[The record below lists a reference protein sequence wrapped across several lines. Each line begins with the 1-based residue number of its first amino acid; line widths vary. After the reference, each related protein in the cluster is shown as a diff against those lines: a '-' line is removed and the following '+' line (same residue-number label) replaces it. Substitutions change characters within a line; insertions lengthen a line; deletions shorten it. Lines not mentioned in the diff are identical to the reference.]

1 MKRFRLFGII
11 LISALAA
18 VFAVGCAGSTAEY
31 KNNVRVVY
39 ELEGGVYKN
48 STRAVEL
55 YYGFARG
62 GEYAIKSVED
72 VTTVKIERSG
82 YHIEGWYTSKT
93 ETDGAVSYDGKWDF
107 ATDKVKVDENGKVS
121 YGGKTGEDNL
131 VRLYARWS
139 ANVTYEYNVGYVDA
153 ENKFVKVGTV
163 ETECGRPFGRAK
175 KYEIAKLENDRE
187 GYTSLGRYYKYDAE
201 AANGKGEEL
210 TDDFAFEES
219 KENVSLDIVVDYIEG
234 NFRVVREAKDITSNA
249 SADKDKNKVLYL
261 MNDIDFGKYDDEGNL
276 KENGTIDLTAYNGV
290 RGNGFKMSNFTVN
303 FTMQP
308 VSENAPDGSDV
319 TYGEVSLFGDI
330 DGGEVTGVT
339 FDNVKFAVRAS
350 NSKIEKIFFA
360 PLCIR
365 ANNVTFDNAVI
376 KVTEFVLELYYVHD
390 LAEEG
395 FINDGKSVYYVAKDG
410 VMVTNCTINV
420 CDKTEGA
427 VN

>member
-121 YGGKTGEDNL
+121 YGGKSGEDNL
-131 VRLYARWS
+131 VRLYARWA

-163 ETECGRPFGRAK
+163 STNAGSTFGRA
-175 KYEIAKLENDRE
+175 KYEIAKLENGRE

-219 KENVSLDIVVDYIEG
+219 KENVSLDIIVDYVEG

-249 SADKDKNKVLYL
+249 SADKDKNKMLFL
-261 MNDIDFGKYDDEGNL
+261 MNDVDFGGKTVDF
-276 KENGTIDLTAYNGV
+276 TIYNGV
-290 RGNGFKMSNFTVN
+290 RGNGFTLSDFK
-303 FTMQP
+303 
-308 VSENAPDGSDV
+308 VSVTSYIGDKDGDPTAPDGSETV
-319 TYGEVSLFGDI
+319 RVEVSLFGDV
-330 DGGEVTGVT
+330 DGGEVKDVT
-339 FDNVKFAVRAS
+339 FDEVKFEVRAN
-350 NSKIEKIFFA
+350 NSKIEKIYFA
-360 PLCIR
+360 PLAMR
-365 ANNVTFDNAVI
+365 AKNTNFERVAI
-376 KVTEFVLELYYVHD
+376 KVTEFVIDLYWDHELD
-390 LAEEG
+390 EAG
-395 FINDGKSVYYVAKDG
+395 FINDAGSVCYVGDG
-410 VMVTNCTINV
+410 VTVSGCEINV
-420 CDKTEGA
+420 CEKTRK
-427 VN
+427 

>member
-163 ETECGRPFGRAK
+163 ETEWGRSFGRA

-249 SADKDKNKVLYL
+249 SADKDKNKMLFL
-261 MNDIDFGKYDDEGNL
+261 MNDVDFGGKTVDF
-276 KENGTIDLTAYNGV
+276 TIYNGV
-290 RGNGFKMSNFTVN
+290 RGNGFTLSDFKISVTSYVGDKDGDP
-303 FTMQP
+303 T
-308 VSENAPDGSDV
+308 APDGSEAV
-319 TYGEVSLFGDI
+319 RVEVSLFGDM

-339 FDNVKFAVRAS
+339 FDNVKFEVRAN
-350 NSKIEKIFFA
+350 NSKIEKIYFA
-360 PLCIR
+360 PLAMRAKNTNFERAAIR
-365 ANNVTFDNAVI
+365 
-376 KVTEFVLELYYVHD
+376 VTEFVIDLYWDHELG
-390 LAEEG
+390 EEG
-395 FINDGKSVYYVAKDG
+395 FINDAGSVCYVGDG
-410 VMVTNCTINV
+410 VTVSGCETNV
-420 CDKTEGA
+420 CEKTRK
-427 VN
+427 

>member
-39 ELEGGVYKN
+39 ELEGGIYKN

-153 ENKFVKVGTV
+153 ENKYVKVGTV
-163 ETECGRPFGRAK
+163 ETEWGRSFGRA

-261 MNDIDFGKYDDEGNL
+261 MNDIDFGGKTVDF
-276 KENGTIDLTAYNGV
+276 TIYNGV
-290 RGNGFKMSNFTVN
+290 RGNGFTLSDFK
-303 FTMQP
+303 
-308 VSENAPDGSDV
+308 VSVTAYVGDKDGDPTAPDGSEAV
-319 TYGEVSLFGDI
+319 RVEVSLFGDM

-339 FDNVKFAVRAS
+339 FDNVKFEVRAN
-350 NSKIEKIFFA
+350 NSKIEKIYFA
-360 PLCIR
+360 PLAMRAKNTNFERAAIR
-365 ANNVTFDNAVI
+365 
-376 KVTEFVLELYYVHD
+376 VTEFVIDLYWDHELG
-390 LAEEG
+390 EEG
-395 FINDGKSVYYVAKDG
+395 FINDAGSVYYVGDG
-410 VMVTNCTINV
+410 VTVSGCETNV
-420 CDKTEGA
+420 CEKTRK
-427 VN
+427 

>member
-107 ATDKVKVDENGKVS
+107 ATDKVKVDKNGKVS

-153 ENKFVKVGTV
+153 ENKYVKVGTV
-163 ETECGRPFGRAK
+163 STQPNIPFSDDK
-175 KYEIAKLENDRE
+175 KRIANNELDKRE
-187 GYTSLGRYYKYDAE
+187 GYTSLGRYYKYAAE
-201 AANGKGEEL
+201 AVNGKGEEL

-249 SADKDKNKVLYL
+249 SADKDKNKMLFL
-261 MNDIDFGKYDDEGNL
+261 MNDIDFGGKTVDF
-276 KENGTIDLTAYNGV
+276 TIYNGV
-290 RGNGFKMSNFTVN
+290 RGNGFTLSDFK
-303 FTMQP
+303 
-308 VSENAPDGSDV
+308 VSVISYVGDKDGDPTAPDGSEAV
-319 TYGEVSLFGDI
+319 RVEVSLFGDI
-330 DGGEVTGVT
+330 NGGEVKDVT
-339 FDNVKFAVRAS
+339 FDNVKFEVRA
-350 NSKIEKIFFA
+350 NKREIEKIYFA
-360 PLCIR
+360 PLAMRAKNTNFERAAIR
-365 ANNVTFDNAVI
+365 
-376 KVTEFVLELYYVHD
+376 VTEFVIDLYWDHELGE
-390 LAEEG
+390 AG
-395 FINDGKSVYYVAKDG
+395 FINDAGSVCYVGDG
-410 VMVTNCTINV
+410 VTESDCIINV
-420 CDKTEGA
+420 CEKTRK
-427 VN
+427 

>member
-11 LISALAA
+11 IISALAA

-121 YGGKTGEDNL
+121 YGGKSGDDNL
-131 VRLYARWS
+131 VRLYARWA

-163 ETECGRPFGRAK
+163 STNAGSTFGRA
-175 KYEIAKLENDRE
+175 KYEIAKLENGRE

-219 KENVSLDIVVDYIEG
+219 KENVSLDIIVDYVEG

-249 SADKDKNKVLYL
+249 SADKDKNKMLFL
-261 MNDIDFGKYDDEGNL
+261 MNDVDFGGKTVDF
-276 KENGTIDLTAYNGV
+276 TIYNGV
-290 RGNGFKMSNFTVN
+290 RGNGFTLSDFK
-303 FTMQP
+303 
-308 VSENAPDGSDV
+308 VSVTSYIGDKDGDPTAPDGSEAV
-319 TYGEVSLFGDI
+319 RVEVSLFGDV
-330 DGGEVTGVT
+330 DGGEVKDVT
-339 FDNVKFAVRAS
+339 FDEVKFEVRA
-350 NSKIEKIFFA
+350 NNRKIEKIYFA
-360 PLCIR
+360 PLAMR
-365 ANNVTFDNAVI
+365 AKNTNFERAAI
-376 KVTEFVLELYYVHD
+376 KVTEFVIDLYWDHELD
-390 LAEEG
+390 EAG
-395 FINDGKSVYYVAKDG
+395 FINDAGSVCYVGDG
-410 VMVTNCTINV
+410 VTVSGCEINV
-420 CDKTEGA
+420 CEKTRK
-427 VN
+427 

>member
-62 GEYAIKSVED
+62 GEYDIKSVED

-153 ENKFVKVGTV
+153 ENKYVKVGTV
-163 ETECGRPFGRAK
+163 ETEWGRSFGRA

-249 SADKDKNKVLYL
+249 SADKDKNKMLFL
-261 MNDIDFGKYDDEGNL
+261 MNDVDFGGKTVDF
-276 KENGTIDLTAYNGV
+276 TIYNGV
-290 RGNGFKMSNFTVN
+290 RGNGFTLSDFK
-303 FTMQP
+303 
-308 VSENAPDGSDV
+308 VSVISYVGDKDGDPTAPDGSEAV
-319 TYGEVSLFGDI
+319 RVEVSLFGDM
-330 DGGEVTGVT
+330 DGGEVKDVT
-339 FDNVKFAVRAS
+339 FDNVKFEVRAN
-350 NSKIEKIFFA
+350 NSKIEKIYFA
-360 PLCIR
+360 PLAMRARNTNFERAAIR
-365 ANNVTFDNAVI
+365 
-376 KVTEFVLELYYVHD
+376 VTEFVIDLYWDHELD
-390 LAEEG
+390 EPG
-395 FINDGKSVYYVAKDG
+395 FINDAASVYYVGDG
-410 VMVTNCTINV
+410 VTVSGCETNV
-420 CDKTEGA
+420 CEKTRK
-427 VN
+427 

>member
-55 YYGFARG
+55 YYGFTRG

-153 ENKFVKVGTV
+153 ENKYVKVGTV
-163 ETECGRPFGRAK
+163 ETEWGRSFGRA

-234 NFRVVREAKDITSNA
+234 NFRVVRKASDIKSTDSE
-249 SADKDKNKVLYL
+249 KNLTLYL
-261 MNDIDFGKYDDEGNL
+261 MNDIDFGQYDKDGNL

-290 RGNGFKMSNFTVN
+290 RGNGFKISNFK
-303 FTMQP
+303 
-308 VSENAPDGSDV
+308 VSVTSYVGDKDDDPTAPDGSEAV
-319 TYGEVSLFGDI
+319 RVEVSLFGDM

-339 FDNVKFAVRAS
+339 FDNVKFEVRAN
-350 NSKIEKIFFA
+350 NSKIEKIYFA
-360 PLCIR
+360 PLAMRAKNTNFERAAIR
-365 ANNVTFDNAVI
+365 
-376 KVTEFVLELYYVHD
+376 VTEFVIDLYWDHELD
-390 LAEEG
+390 EAG
-395 FINDGKSVYYVAKDG
+395 FINDAGSVCYVGDG
-410 VMVTNCTINV
+410 VTVSGCETNV
-420 CDKTEGA
+420 CEKTRK
-427 VN
+427 

>member
-18 VFAVGCAGSTAEY
+18 VFAVGCVGSTAEY

-82 YHIEGWYTSKT
+82 YHIDGWYTSKT

-107 ATDKVKVDENGKVS
+107 ATDKIKVDENGKVS

-163 ETECGRPFGRAK
+163 ETEWGRSFGRAK
-175 KYEIAKLENDRE
+175 YDIAKLENDRE

-201 AANGKGEEL
+201 AADGKGEEL
-210 TDDFAFEES
+210 SDNFAFEES

-234 NFRVVREAKDITSNA
+234 NFRVVRKASDIKSTDSG
-249 SADKDKNKVLYL
+249 KNLTLYL
-261 MNDIDFGKYDDEGNL
+261 MNDIDFGQYDKDGNL

-290 RGNGFKMSNFTVN
+290 RGNGFKISNFKISVTSLIGTSDN
-303 FTMQP
+303 DQF
-308 VSENAPDGSDV
+308 APDGS
-319 TYGEVSLFGDI
+319 EVVRVEISLFGDI
-330 DGGEVTGVT
+330 DGGEVTDVT
-339 FDNVKFAVRAS
+339 FDNVKFDVRAIS
-350 NSKIEKIFFA
+350 SRIEKIYFA
-360 PLCIR
+360 PLSMR
-365 ANNVTFDNAVI
+365 AKNTKFERVVLR
-376 KVTEFVLELYYVHD
+376 VTEFQIDLGPDHELD
-390 LAEEG
+390 EEG
-395 FINDGKSVYYVAKDG
+395 FINDAGSVYYVGDG
-410 VMVTNCTINV
+410 VTVSGCETNV
-420 CDKTEGA
+420 CEKTRK
-427 VN
+427 

>member
-62 GEYAIKSVED
+62 GEDAIKSVED

-153 ENKFVKVGTV
+153 ENKYVKVGTV
-163 ETECGRPFGRAK
+163 ETEWGRSFGRA

-249 SADKDKNKVLYL
+249 SADKDKNKMLFL
-261 MNDIDFGKYDDEGNL
+261 MNDVDFGGKTVDF
-276 KENGTIDLTAYNGV
+276 TIYNGV
-290 RGNGFKMSNFTVN
+290 RGNGFTLSDFKISVTSYVGDKDGDP
-303 FTMQP
+303 T
-308 VSENAPDGSDV
+308 APDGSEAV
-319 TYGEVSLFGDI
+319 RVEVSLFGDM
-330 DGGEVTGVT
+330 DGGEVKDVT
-339 FDNVKFAVRAS
+339 FDNVKFEVRAN
-350 NSKIEKIFFA
+350 NSKIEKIYFA
-360 PLCIR
+360 PLAMRARNTNFERAAIR
-365 ANNVTFDNAVI
+365 
-376 KVTEFVLELYYVHD
+376 VTEFVIDLYWDHELD
-390 LAEEG
+390 EPG
-395 FINDGKSVYYVAKDG
+395 FINDAASVYYVGDG
-410 VMVTNCTINV
+410 VTVSGCETNV
-420 CDKTEGA
+420 CEKTRK
-427 VN
+427 

>member
-55 YYGFARG
+55 YYGFTRG

-82 YHIEGWYTSKT
+82 YHIEGWYTSKS

-153 ENKFVKVGTV
+153 ENKYVKVGTV
-163 ETECGRPFGRAK
+163 ETEWGRSFGRA

-234 NFRVVREAKDITSNA
+234 NFRVVRKASDIKSTDSE
-249 SADKDKNKVLYL
+249 KNLTLYL
-261 MNDIDFGKYDDEGNL
+261 MNDIDFGQYDKDGNL

-290 RGNGFKMSNFTVN
+290 RGNGFKISNFK
-303 FTMQP
+303 
-308 VSENAPDGSDV
+308 VSVTSYVGDKDDDPTAPDGSEAV
-319 TYGEVSLFGDI
+319 RVEVSLFGDM

-339 FDNVKFAVRAS
+339 FDNVKFEVRAN
-350 NSKIEKIFFA
+350 NSKIEKIYFA
-360 PLCIR
+360 PLAMRAKNTNFERAAIR
-365 ANNVTFDNAVI
+365 
-376 KVTEFVLELYYVHD
+376 VTEFVIDLYWDHELD
-390 LAEEG
+390 EAG
-395 FINDGKSVYYVAKDG
+395 FINDAGSVCYVGDG
-410 VMVTNCTINV
+410 VTVSGCETNV
-420 CDKTEGA
+420 CEKTRK
-427 VN
+427 

>member
-153 ENKFVKVGTV
+153 ENKYVKVGTV
-163 ETECGRPFGRAK
+163 ETEWGRSFGRA

-249 SADKDKNKVLYL
+249 SADKDKNKMLFL
-261 MNDIDFGKYDDEGNL
+261 MNDVDFGGKTVDF
-276 KENGTIDLTAYNGV
+276 TIYNGV
-290 RGNGFKMSNFTVN
+290 RGNGFTLSDFK
-303 FTMQP
+303 
-308 VSENAPDGSDV
+308 VSVTAYVGDKDGDPTAPDGSEAV
-319 TYGEVSLFGDI
+319 RVEVSLFGDM
-330 DGGEVTGVT
+330 DGGEVKDVT
-339 FDNVKFAVRAS
+339 FDNVKFEVRAN
-350 NSKIEKIFFA
+350 NSKIEKIYFA
-360 PLCIR
+360 PLAMRAKNTNFERAAIR
-365 ANNVTFDNAVI
+365 
-376 KVTEFVLELYYVHD
+376 VTEFVIDLYWDHELD
-390 LAEEG
+390 EPG
-395 FINDGKSVYYVAKDG
+395 FINDAASVYYVGDG
-410 VMVTNCTINV
+410 VTVSGCETNV
-420 CDKTEGA
+420 CEKTRK
-427 VN
+427 

>member
-121 YGGKTGEDNL
+121 YGGKSGDDNL

-163 ETECGRPFGRAK
+163 STNAGSTFGRA
-175 KYEIAKLENDRE
+175 KYEIAKLENGRE

-210 TDDFAFEES
+210 NDDFAFEES

-249 SADKDKNKVLYL
+249 SADKDKNKMLFL
-261 MNDIDFGKYDDEGNL
+261 MNDVDFGGKTVDF
-276 KENGTIDLTAYNGV
+276 TIYNGV
-290 RGNGFKMSNFTVN
+290 RGNGFTLSDFK
-303 FTMQP
+303 
-308 VSENAPDGSDV
+308 VSVTSYIGDKDGDPTAPD
-319 TYGEVSLFGDI
+319 
-330 DGGEVTGVT
+330 
-339 FDNVKFAVRAS
+339 
-350 NSKIEKIFFA
+350 
-360 PLCIR
+360 
-365 ANNVTFDNAVI
+365 
-376 KVTEFVLELYYVHD
+376 
-390 LAEEG
+390 
-395 FINDGKSVYYVAKDG
+395 
-410 VMVTNCTINV
+410 
-420 CDKTEGA
+420 
-427 VN
+427 

>member
-1 MKRFRLFGII
+1 MKKFKLFGII
-11 LISALAA
+11 LLSLFAA
-18 VFAVGCAGSTAEY
+18 VSVAGCAGSSAEY

-39 ELEGGVYKN
+39 ELEGGTYKN
-48 STRAVEL
+48 STRAVEF

-62 GEYAIKSVED
+62 GEYSIKSVED
-72 VTTVKIERSG
+72 VTTVRIERSG

-93 ETDGAVSYDGKWDF
+93 ETDGVVSYDGKWDF
-107 ATDKVKVDENGKVS
+107 GTNKIKVDEQGKIS
-121 YGGKTGEDNL
+121 YDGATCDENL
-131 VRLYARWS
+131 VRLYARWA
-139 ANVTYEYNVGYVDA
+139 ANITYEYNVGYIDA
-153 ENKFVKVGTV
+153 DKNFVKVGTV
-163 ETECGRPFGRAK
+163 DAGEAGSTFSRAK
-175 KYEIAKLENDRE
+175 YDIEKLENGRE
-187 GYTSLGRYYKYDAE
+187 GYTPLGRYYKYDAE
-201 AANGKGEEL
+201 AADGKGEEL
-210 TDDFAFEES
+210 SDDFAFEES
-219 KENVSLDIVVDYIEG
+219 KENVSLDIVVDYVAG
-234 NFRVVREAKDITSNA
+234 NFRVVRKATDITSNA
-249 SADKDKNKVLYL
+249 SADKEKNKVLYL

-290 RGNGFKMSNFTVN
+290 RGNGFKMSNFTVK

-308 VSENAPDGSDV
+308 VSENAPDGSDI

-376 KVTEFVLELYYVHD
+376 NVTEFVLDLYYEHD

-410 VMVTNCTINV
+410 VTVTNCTINV

-427 VN
+427 V

>member
-82 YHIEGWYTSKT
+82 YHIEDWYTSKT

-153 ENKFVKVGTV
+153 ENKYVKVGTV
-163 ETECGRPFGRAK
+163 ETEWGRSFGRA

-249 SADKDKNKVLYL
+249 SADKDKNKMLFL
-261 MNDIDFGKYDDEGNL
+261 MNDVDFGGKTVDF
-276 KENGTIDLTAYNGV
+276 TIYNGV
-290 RGNGFKMSNFTVN
+290 RGNGFTLSDFKISVTSYVGDKDGDP
-303 FTMQP
+303 T
-308 VSENAPDGSDV
+308 APDGSEAV
-319 TYGEVSLFGDI
+319 RVEVSLFGDM
-330 DGGEVTGVT
+330 DGGEVKDVT
-339 FDNVKFAVRAS
+339 FDNVKFEVRAN
-350 NSKIEKIFFA
+350 NSKIEKIYFA
-360 PLCIR
+360 PLAMRARNTNFERAAIR
-365 ANNVTFDNAVI
+365 
-376 KVTEFVLELYYVHD
+376 VTEFVIDLYWDHELD
-390 LAEEG
+390 EPG
-395 FINDGKSVYYVAKDG
+395 FINDAASVYYVGDG
-410 VMVTNCTINV
+410 VTVSGCETNV
-420 CDKTEGA
+420 CEKTRK
-427 VN
+427 

>member
-55 YYGFARG
+55 YYGFTRG

-153 ENKFVKVGTV
+153 ENKYVKVGTV
-163 ETECGRPFGRAK
+163 ETEWGRSFGRA

-249 SADKDKNKVLYL
+249 SADKDKNKMLFL
-261 MNDIDFGKYDDEGNL
+261 MNDVDFGGKTVDF
-276 KENGTIDLTAYNGV
+276 TIYNGV
-290 RGNGFKMSNFTVN
+290 RGNGFTLSDFK
-303 FTMQP
+303 
-308 VSENAPDGSDV
+308 VSVISYVGDKDGDPTAPDGSEAV
-319 TYGEVSLFGDI
+319 RVEVSLFGDM

-339 FDNVKFAVRAS
+339 FDNVKFEVRA
-350 NSKIEKIFFA
+350 NKKEIEKIYFA
-360 PLCIR
+360 PLAMRAKNTNFERAAIR
-365 ANNVTFDNAVI
+365 
-376 KVTEFVLELYYVHD
+376 VTEFVIDLYWDHELG
-390 LAEEG
+390 EEG
-395 FINDGKSVYYVAKDG
+395 FINDAGSVCYVGDG
-410 VMVTNCTINV
+410 VTESDCIINV
-420 CDKTEGA
+420 CEKTRK
-427 VN
+427 

>member
-18 VFAVGCAGSTAEY
+18 VFAVGCAGTTAEY

-39 ELEGGVYKN
+39 KLEGGVYKN

-121 YGGKTGEDNL
+121 YGGKSGDDNL

-163 ETECGRPFGRAK
+163 STNAGSTFGRA
-175 KYEIAKLENDRE
+175 KYEIAKLENGRE

-219 KENVSLDIVVDYIEG
+219 KENVSLDIIVDYIEG

-249 SADKDKNKVLYL
+249 SADKDKNKMLFL
-261 MNDIDFGKYDDEGNL
+261 MNDVDFGGKTVDF
-276 KENGTIDLTAYNGV
+276 TIYNGV
-290 RGNGFKMSNFTVN
+290 RGNGFTLSDFK
-303 FTMQP
+303 
-308 VSENAPDGSDV
+308 VSVTSYIGDKDGDPTAPDGSEAV
-319 TYGEVSLFGDI
+319 RVEVSLFGDI
-330 DGGEVTGVT
+330 DGGEVKDVT
-339 FDNVKFAVRAS
+339 FDEVKFEVRAN
-350 NSKIEKIFFA
+350 NSKIEKIYFA
-360 PLCIR
+360 PLAMRAKNTNFERAAIR
-365 ANNVTFDNAVI
+365 
-376 KVTEFVLELYYVHD
+376 VTEFVIDLYWDHELD
-390 LAEEG
+390 EAG
-395 FINDGKSVYYVAKDG
+395 FINDAGSVCYVGDG
-410 VMVTNCTINV
+410 VTVSGCEINV
-420 CDKTEGA
+420 CEKTRK
-427 VN
+427 

>member
-82 YHIEGWYTSKT
+82 YHIEGWYTSRT

-121 YGGKTGEDNL
+121 YGGKTGDDNL

-163 ETECGRPFGRAK
+163 PTSAGSTFGRAK
-175 KYEIAKLENDRE
+175 YDISKLENDRE

-210 TDDFAFEES
+210 TDDFAFEKS

-249 SADKDKNKVLYL
+249 SADKDKNKMLFL
-261 MNDIDFGKYDDEGNL
+261 MNDVDFGKYDYEGNL

-290 RGNGFKMSNFTVN
+290 RGNGFKISNFKISVTSLIGTSDN
-303 FTMQP
+303 DQF
-308 VSENAPDGSDV
+308 APDGSEV
-319 TYGEVSLFGDI
+319 VRVEVSLFGDI
-330 DGGEVTGVT
+330 DGGEVTDVT
-339 FDNVKFAVRAS
+339 FDNVKFDVRAIS
-350 NSKIEKIFFA
+350 SRIEKIYFA
-360 PLCIR
+360 PLSMR
-365 ANNVTFDNAVI
+365 AKNTKFERVVLR
-376 KVTEFVLELYYVHD
+376 VTEFQIDLGPDHELD
-390 LAEEG
+390 EAG
-395 FINDGKSVYYVAKDG
+395 FINDAGSVCYVGDG
-410 VMVTNCTINV
+410 VTVSGCEINV
-420 CDKTEGA
+420 CEKTSK
-427 VN
+427 

>member
-153 ENKFVKVGTV
+153 ENKYVKVGTV
-163 ETECGRPFGRAK
+163 ETEWGRSFGRA

-249 SADKDKNKVLYL
+249 SADKDKNKMLFL
-261 MNDIDFGKYDDEGNL
+261 MNDVDFGGKTVDF
-276 KENGTIDLTAYNGV
+276 TIYNGV
-290 RGNGFKMSNFTVN
+290 RGNGFTLSDFKISVTAYVGDKDGDP
-303 FTMQP
+303 T
-308 VSENAPDGSDV
+308 APDGSEAV
-319 TYGEVSLFGDI
+319 RVEVSLFGDM
-330 DGGEVTGVT
+330 DGGEVKDVT
-339 FDNVKFAVRAS
+339 FDNVKFEVRAN
-350 NSKIEKIFFA
+350 NSKIEKIYFA
-360 PLCIR
+360 PLAMRARNTNFERAAIR
-365 ANNVTFDNAVI
+365 
-376 KVTEFVLELYYVHD
+376 VTEFVIDLYWDHELD
-390 LAEEG
+390 EPG
-395 FINDGKSVYYVAKDG
+395 FINDAASVYYVGDG
-410 VMVTNCTINV
+410 VTVSGCETNV
-420 CDKTEGA
+420 CEKTRK
-427 VN
+427 

>member
-153 ENKFVKVGTV
+153 ENKYVKVGTV
-163 ETECGRPFGRAK
+163 ETEWGRSFGRA

-261 MNDIDFGKYDDEGNL
+261 MNDIDFGGKTVDF
-276 KENGTIDLTAYNGV
+276 TIYNGV
-290 RGNGFKMSNFTVN
+290 RGNGFTLSDFK
-303 FTMQP
+303 
-308 VSENAPDGSDV
+308 VSVTSYVGDKDDDPTAPDGSEAV
-319 TYGEVSLFGDI
+319 RVEVSLFGDM

-339 FDNVKFAVRAS
+339 FDNVKFEVRAN
-350 NSKIEKIFFA
+350 NSKIEKIYFA
-360 PLCIR
+360 PLAMRAKNTNFERAAIR
-365 ANNVTFDNAVI
+365 
-376 KVTEFVLELYYVHD
+376 VTEFVIDLYWDHELD
-390 LAEEG
+390 EAG
-395 FINDGKSVYYVAKDG
+395 FINDAGSVCYVGDG
-410 VMVTNCTINV
+410 VTVSGCETNV
-420 CDKTEGA
+420 CEKTRK
-427 VN
+427 

>member
-121 YGGKTGEDNL
+121 YGGKSGEDNL
-131 VRLYARWS
+131 VRLYARWA

-153 ENKFVKVGTV
+153 ENKYVKVGTV
-163 ETECGRPFGRAK
+163 STSAGSTFGRAK
-175 KYEIAKLENDRE
+175 YDIAKLENDRE

-201 AANGKGEEL
+201 AADGKGEEL

-234 NFRVVREAKDITSNA
+234 NFRVVRKASDIKSTDSG
-249 SADKDKNKVLYL
+249 KNLTLYL
-261 MNDIDFGKYDDEGNL
+261 MNDIDFGQYDKDGNL

-290 RGNGFKMSNFTVN
+290 RGNGFKISNFKISVTSLIGTSDN
-303 FTMQP
+303 DQF
-308 VSENAPDGSDV
+308 APDGS
-319 TYGEVSLFGDI
+319 EVVRVEISLFGDI
-330 DGGEVTGVT
+330 DGGEVTDVT
-339 FDNVKFAVRAS
+339 FDNVKFDVRAIS
-350 NSKIEKIFFA
+350 SRIEKIYFA
-360 PLCIR
+360 PLSMR
-365 ANNVTFDNAVI
+365 AKNTKFERVVLR
-376 KVTEFVLELYYVHD
+376 VTEFQIDLGPDHELD
-390 LAEEG
+390 EEG
-395 FINDGKSVYYVAKDG
+395 FINDAGSVCYVGDG
-410 VMVTNCTINV
+410 VTVSGCETNV
-420 CDKTEGA
+420 CEKTRK
-427 VN
+427 

>member
-93 ETDGAVSYDGKWDF
+93 ETDGAVSYDDKWDF

-153 ENKFVKVGTV
+153 ENKYVKVGTV
-163 ETECGRPFGRAK
+163 ETEWGRSFGRA

-249 SADKDKNKVLYL
+249 SADKDKNKMLFL
-261 MNDIDFGKYDDEGNL
+261 MNDVDFGGKTVDF
-276 KENGTIDLTAYNGV
+276 TIYNGV
-290 RGNGFKMSNFTVN
+290 RGNGFTLSDFKISVTSYVGDKDGDP
-303 FTMQP
+303 T
-308 VSENAPDGSDV
+308 APDGSEAV
-319 TYGEVSLFGDI
+319 RVEVSLFGDM
-330 DGGEVTGVT
+330 DGGEVKDVT
-339 FDNVKFAVRAS
+339 FDNVKFEVRAN
-350 NSKIEKIFFA
+350 NSKIEKIYFA
-360 PLCIR
+360 PLAMRARNTNFERAAIR
-365 ANNVTFDNAVI
+365 
-376 KVTEFVLELYYVHD
+376 VTEFVIDLYWDHELD
-390 LAEEG
+390 EPG
-395 FINDGKSVYYVAKDG
+395 FINDAASVYYVGDG
-410 VMVTNCTINV
+410 VTVSGCETNV
-420 CDKTEGA
+420 CEKTRK
-427 VN
+427 

>member
-39 ELEGGVYKN
+39 ELEGGIYKN

-153 ENKFVKVGTV
+153 ENKYVKVGTV
-163 ETECGRPFGRAK
+163 ETEWGRSFGRA

-249 SADKDKNKVLYL
+249 SADKDKNKMLFL
-261 MNDIDFGKYDDEGNL
+261 MNDVDFGGKTVDFM
-276 KENGTIDLTAYNGV
+276 IYNGV
-290 RGNGFKMSNFTVN
+290 RGNGFTLSDFK
-303 FTMQP
+303 
-308 VSENAPDGSDV
+308 VSVTSYVGDKDGDPTAPDGSEAV
-319 TYGEVSLFGDI
+319 RVEVSLFGDM
-330 DGGEVTGVT
+330 DGGEVKDVT
-339 FDNVKFAVRAS
+339 FDNVKFEVRAN
-350 NSKIEKIFFA
+350 NSKIEKIYFA
-360 PLCIR
+360 PLAMRARNTNFERAAIR
-365 ANNVTFDNAVI
+365 
-376 KVTEFVLELYYVHD
+376 VTEFVIDLYWDHELD
-390 LAEEG
+390 EPG
-395 FINDGKSVYYVAKDG
+395 FINDAASVYYVGDG
-410 VMVTNCTINV
+410 VTVSGCETNV
-420 CDKTEGA
+420 CEKTRK
-427 VN
+427 

>member
-39 ELEGGVYKN
+39 ELEGGIYKN

-82 YHIEGWYTSKT
+82 YHIDGWYTSKT

-107 ATDKVKVDENGKVS
+107 ATDKIKVDENGKVS

-163 ETECGRPFGRAK
+163 ETEWGRSFGRAK
-175 KYEIAKLENDRE
+175 YDIAKLENDRE

-201 AANGKGEEL
+201 AADGKGEEL
-210 TDDFAFEES
+210 SDNFAFEES

-234 NFRVVREAKDITSNA
+234 NFRVVRKASDIKSTDSG
-249 SADKDKNKVLYL
+249 KNLTLYL
-261 MNDIDFGKYDDEGNL
+261 MNDIDFGQYDKDGNL

-290 RGNGFKMSNFTVN
+290 RGNGFKISNFKISVTSLIGTSDN
-303 FTMQP
+303 DQF
-308 VSENAPDGSDV
+308 APDGS
-319 TYGEVSLFGDI
+319 EVVRVEISLFGDI
-330 DGGEVTGVT
+330 DGGEVTDVT
-339 FDNVKFAVRAS
+339 FDNVKFDVRAIS
-350 NSKIEKIFFA
+350 SRIEKIYFA
-360 PLCIR
+360 PLSMR
-365 ANNVTFDNAVI
+365 AKNTKFERVVLR
-376 KVTEFVLELYYVHD
+376 VTEFQIDLGPDHELD
-390 LAEEG
+390 EEG
-395 FINDGKSVYYVAKDG
+395 FINDAGSVYYVGDG
-410 VMVTNCTINV
+410 VTVSGCETNV
-420 CDKTEGA
+420 CEKTRK
-427 VN
+427 

>member
-121 YGGKTGEDNL
+121 YGGKSGDDNL

-153 ENKFVKVGTV
+153 ENKYVKVGTV
-163 ETECGRPFGRAK
+163 ETEWGRSFGRA

-219 KENVSLDIVVDYIEG
+219 KENVSLDIVVDYIKG

-249 SADKDKNKVLYL
+249 SADKDKNKMLFL
-261 MNDIDFGKYDDEGNL
+261 MNDVDFGGKTVDF
-276 KENGTIDLTAYNGV
+276 TIYNGV
-290 RGNGFKMSNFTVN
+290 RGNGFTLSDFK
-303 FTMQP
+303 
-308 VSENAPDGSDV
+308 VSVTSYIGDKDGDPTAPDGSEAV
-319 TYGEVSLFGDI
+319 RVEVSLFGDI
-330 DGGEVTGVT
+330 DGGEVKDVT
-339 FDNVKFAVRAS
+339 FDEVKFEVRAN
-350 NSKIEKIFFA
+350 NSKIEKIYFA
-360 PLCIR
+360 PLAMRAKNTNFERAAIR
-365 ANNVTFDNAVI
+365 
-376 KVTEFVLELYYVHD
+376 VTEFVIDLYWDHELD
-390 LAEEG
+390 EAG
-395 FINDGKSVYYVAKDG
+395 FINDAGSACYVGDG
-410 VMVTNCTINV
+410 VTESDCIINV
-420 CDKTEGA
+420 CEKTRK
-427 VN
+427 

>member
-153 ENKFVKVGTV
+153 ENKYVKVGTV
-163 ETECGRPFGRAK
+163 ETEWGRSFGRA

-249 SADKDKNKVLYL
+249 SADKDKNKMLFL
-261 MNDIDFGKYDDEGNL
+261 MNDVDFGGKTVDF
-276 KENGTIDLTAYNGV
+276 TIYNGV
-290 RGNGFKMSNFTVN
+290 RGNGFTLSDFK
-303 FTMQP
+303 
-308 VSENAPDGSDV
+308 VSVTSYVGDKDGDPTAPDGSEAV
-319 TYGEVSLFGDI
+319 RVEVSLFGDM
-330 DGGEVTGVT
+330 DGGEVKDVT
-339 FDNVKFAVRAS
+339 FDNVKFEVRAN
-350 NSKIEKIFFA
+350 NSKIEKIYFA
-360 PLCIR
+360 PLAMRARNTNFERAAIR
-365 ANNVTFDNAVI
+365 
-376 KVTEFVLELYYVHD
+376 VTEFVIDLYWDHELD
-390 LAEEG
+390 EPG
-395 FINDGKSVYYVAKDG
+395 FINDAASVYYVGDG
-410 VMVTNCTINV
+410 VTVSGCETNV
-420 CDKTEGA
+420 CEKTRK
-427 VN
+427 

>member
-18 VFAVGCAGSTAEY
+18 VFAMGCAGSTAEY

-39 ELEGGVYKN
+39 ELEGGIYKN

-153 ENKFVKVGTV
+153 ENKYVKVGTV
-163 ETECGRPFGRAK
+163 ETEWGRSFGRA

-249 SADKDKNKVLYL
+249 SADKDKNKMLFL
-261 MNDIDFGKYDDEGNL
+261 MNDVDFGGKTVDF
-276 KENGTIDLTAYNGV
+276 TIYNGV
-290 RGNGFKMSNFTVN
+290 RGNGFTLSDFKISVTSYVGDKDGDP
-303 FTMQP
+303 T
-308 VSENAPDGSDV
+308 APDGSEAV
-319 TYGEVSLFGDI
+319 RVEVSLFGDM
-330 DGGEVTGVT
+330 DGGEVKDVT
-339 FDNVKFAVRAS
+339 FDNVKFEVRAN
-350 NSKIEKIFFA
+350 NSKIEKIYFA
-360 PLCIR
+360 PLAMRARNTNFERAAIR
-365 ANNVTFDNAVI
+365 
-376 KVTEFVLELYYVHD
+376 VTEFVIDLYWDHELD
-390 LAEEG
+390 EPG
-395 FINDGKSVYYVAKDG
+395 FINDAASVYYVGDG
-410 VMVTNCTINV
+410 VTVSGCETNV
-420 CDKTEGA
+420 CEKTRK
-427 VN
+427 

>member
-121 YGGKTGEDNL
+121 YGGKSGDDNL

-163 ETECGRPFGRAK
+163 STNAGSTFGRA
-175 KYEIAKLENDRE
+175 KYEIAKLENGRE
-187 GYTSLGRYYKYDAE
+187 GYTSLGRYFKYDAE

-219 KENVSLDIVVDYIEG
+219 KENVSLDIIVDYIEG

-249 SADKDKNKVLYL
+249 SADKDKNKMLFL
-261 MNDIDFGKYDDEGNL
+261 MNDVDFGGKTVDF
-276 KENGTIDLTAYNGV
+276 TIYNGV
-290 RGNGFKMSNFTVN
+290 RGNGFTLSDFK
-303 FTMQP
+303 
-308 VSENAPDGSDV
+308 VSVTSYIGDKDGDPTAPDGSEAV
-319 TYGEVSLFGDI
+319 RVEVSLFGDV
-330 DGGEVTGVT
+330 DGGEVKDVT
-339 FDNVKFAVRAS
+339 FDEVKFEVRAN
-350 NSKIEKIFFA
+350 NSKIEKIYFA
-360 PLCIR
+360 PLAMRAKNTNFERAAIR
-365 ANNVTFDNAVI
+365 
-376 KVTEFVLELYYVHD
+376 VTEFVIDLYWDHELD
-390 LAEEG
+390 EAG
-395 FINDGKSVYYVAKDG
+395 FINDAGSVCYVGDG
-410 VMVTNCTINV
+410 VTVSGCEINV
-420 CDKTEGA
+420 CEKTRK
-427 VN
+427 